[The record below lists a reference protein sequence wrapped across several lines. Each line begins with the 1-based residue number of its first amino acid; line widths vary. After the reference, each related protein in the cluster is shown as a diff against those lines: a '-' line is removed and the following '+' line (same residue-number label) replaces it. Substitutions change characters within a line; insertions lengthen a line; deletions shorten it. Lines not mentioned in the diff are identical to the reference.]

1 MKRIAS
7 IVVMM
12 VVGWL
17 TGWAAEL
24 TDTVTVISNPDWVEV
39 ETWGNHVQVKAKGK
53 EHGKTYDYTYDYTQ
67 SEGVDNDWEV
77 NLPFFKSHFEESKKK
92 RGGCWLSVDWFDNFY
107 VGGVIG
113 LDKPEGMRGGWEIG
127 VDNLVGLFW
136 HTGRR
141 GPIFSLGAGLGYRST
156 NFGNGMMLNQIG
168 KTLVVVPVDDELAS
182 ASSRLH
188 LFRLTV
194 PFMITQKFGCGM
206 ALRVGAILNLNT
218 YTSATTK
225 IKAGRSTTKESFHS
239 LEQRFAT
246 PDFLGSLVVCDNC
259 GVYVR
264 WSPVSLFSS
273 EWGPRVKTIS
283 VGVNFV
289 M

>member
-1 MKRIAS
+1 MKRKIS
-7 IVVMM
+7 IVMTL
-12 VVGWL
+12 L
-17 TGWAAEL
+17 TGWLVGMAAECA
-24 TDTVTVISNPDWVEV
+24 DTVTYLPHPEWVEV
-39 ETWGNHVQVKAKGK
+39 KTYGDSIHVKAKGK
-53 EHGKTYDYTYDYTQ
+53 EYGTNYDYSYDYAL
-67 SEGVDNDWEV
+67 SGSADNDWEV
-77 NLPFFKSHFEESKKK
+77 NLPFIKNHYERAKKR

-136 HTGRR
+136 HAGRK
-141 GPIFSLGAGLGYRST
+141 GPVFSLGAGLGYRST
-156 NFGNGMMLNQIG
+156 NFGNGMMLDQMG
-168 KTLVVVPVDDELAS
+168 KTLVIVPVDEEIAS

-188 LFRLTV
+188 LFRLSV
-194 PFMITQKFGCGM
+194 PFMITQRMGCGM
-206 ALRVGAILNLNT
+206 AIRLGAILNLNT

-225 IKAGRSTTKESFHS
+225 IKSGRNTTKQSFHS

-246 PDFLGSLVVCDNC
+246 PDFLGSLVICDNC

-273 EWGPRVKTIS
+273 EWGPKVKTIS

-289 M
+289 L